1 MSEFVRGDVLAQIGV
16 VGVLFIV
23 KSIEK
28 DGYTCDYYINGT
40 RQIVVEAWVS
50 FKAGNNRMVKVDEW
64 DFRKDK
70 IKEIDGQESSEGV
83 LTSAQQYGII

>member
-1 MSEFVRGDVLAQIGV
+1 MPWEMNEERFKRGDVLAQIGV
-16 VGVLFIV
+16 LNVLFIV

-50 FKAGNNRMVKVDEW
+50 FKAGNDRMVKVDEW
-64 DFRKDK
+64 DFGKDK
-70 IKEIDGQESSEGV
+70 PKDIGV
-83 LTSAQQYGII
+83 EKL